1 MNFADANAR
10 AIIAFSL
17 TLIAGLLVYIAF
29 YSKAEVHKDSSKK
42 RLAR

>member
-17 TLIAGLLVYIAF
+17 TLIASLMVYIAF
-29 YSKAEVHKDSSKK
+29 FKNSSSKK
-42 RLAR
+42 KLAK

>member
-17 TLIAGLLVYIAF
+17 TLIAALLVYIAF
-29 YSKAEVHKDSSKK
+29 YKDSSSKK
-42 RLAR
+42 KFAK

>member
-29 YSKAEVHKDSSKK
+29 YKESSPKK
-42 RLAR
+42 KIAR